1 MTRENITREN
11 ANDPGG
17 IAPMICREIAGRLYA
32 RAGAGRWGLT
42 PEAFARTLA
51 RSAARRFAHA
61 AGPKRAELER
71 YLESL
76 CLEDLALAS
85 ACSEGIETAWREFMG
100 RYREVLYSGAR
111 AIVGPRGEAAARE
124 LADSLYA
131 ELYGVGRGSGT
142 RASAERRPLLD
153 YYHGRSRLS
162 TWLRAVLAQRYVD
175 RLRETA
181 RLVPAEEDD
190 SALTVVSQAANR
202 EPDGERVAY
211 GKLIHEACESA
222 LAELAP
228 RDRLALSLY
237 YVKEKTLA
245 EIGRIIGEH
254 EATVSRRLDRVRCF
268 LRENTEERLRAQGLG
283 EAQVELCFEC
293 ALQDGPLDLSRIL
306 DEETG
311 AGAPPPTL
319 PPKKP
324 APGNAASAM
333 VAKPLNE

>member
-1 MTRENITREN
+1 MTREN
-11 ANDPGG
+11 ANAPGQ
-17 IAPMICREIAGRLYA
+17 ISPMDCREIAGQLYA
-32 RAGAGRWGLT
+32 RAGAERWGLSA
-42 PEAFARTLA
+42 EAFARTLA
-51 RSAARRFAHA
+51 RSAARRFAGGA
-61 AGPKRAELER
+61 EPKRAELER

-85 ACSEGIETAWREFMG
+85 ACSEGAEMAWREFMG
-100 RYREVLYSGAR
+100 RYREALYDGAR
-111 AIVGPRGEAAARE
+111 AIVGARGEAAARE

-131 ELYGVGRGSGT
+131 ELYGVGRGSGVA
-142 RASAERRPLLD
+142 RSATERRPLLD

-181 RLVPAEEDD
+181 RLAPAEEDD
-190 SALTVVSQAANR
+190 SALTVISQAANP

-211 GKLIHEACESA
+211 GRLIHEACESA

-245 EIGRIIGEH
+245 EIGRVIGEH

-268 LRENTEERLRAQGLG
+268 LRENTEKRLRAKGLG
-283 EAQVELCFEC
+283 EAQIELCFEC
-293 ALQDGPLDLSRIL
+293 ALQDGPLDLSRAL
-306 DEETG
+306 DEGTG
-311 AGAPPPTL
+311 AGASPHTL
-319 PPKKP
+319 PAKKL
-324 APGNAASAM
+324 APGSAAGSAM
-333 VAKPLNE
+333 MAKPLKEGL

>member
-1 MTRENITREN
+1 MK
-11 ANDPGG
+11 P
-17 IAPMICREIAGRLYA
+17 P
-32 RAGAGRWGLT
+32 
-42 PEAFARTLA
+42 
-51 RSAARRFAHA
+51 S
-61 AGPKRAELER
+61 
-71 YLESL
+71 
-76 CLEDLALAS
+76 
-85 ACSEGIETAWREFMG
+85 
-100 RYREVLYSGAR
+100 
-111 AIVGPRGEAAARE
+111 
-124 LADSLYA
+124 
-131 ELYGVGRGSGT
+131 
-142 RASAERRPLLD
+142 
-153 YYHGRSRLS
+153 
-162 TWLRAVLAQRYVD
+162 
-175 RLRETA
+175 
-181 RLVPAEEDD
+181 LVPAEEDD
-190 SALTVVSQAANR
+190 SALTVISQAANR

-283 EAQVELCFEC
+283 EAQIELCFEC
-293 ALQDGPLDLSRIL
+293 ALQDGPLDLSRAL

-324 APGNAASAM
+324 APGNTAVRDGGEATERGIVMMAARGARIWLAG
-333 VAKPLNE
+333 VLRKRRKRA

>member
-1 MTRENITREN
+1 MTREN
-11 ANDPGG
+11 ANGPGQ
-17 IAPMICREIAGRLYA
+17 ISPMDCREIAVRLYA
-32 RAGAGRWGLT
+32 RAGAERWGLA

-51 RSAARRFAHA
+51 RSAARRFA
-61 AGPKRAELER
+61 GIDVPKPGEVER

-85 ACSEGIETAWREFMG
+85 ACSEGAEMAWREFMG
-100 RYREVLYSGAR
+100 RYREALYAGAR
-111 AIVGPRGEAAARE
+111 AIVGARGEATARE

-131 ELYGVGRGSGT
+131 ELYGVGRGSGVG
-142 RASAERRPLLD
+142 RSATERRPLLD

-162 TWLRAVLAQRYVD
+162 TWLRSVLAQRYVD

-181 RLVPAEEDD
+181 RLTPAEDD
-190 SALTVVSQAANR
+190 SELTMISQAANP

-245 EIGRIIGEH
+245 EIGRVIGEH
-254 EATVSRRLDRVRCF
+254 EATVSRRLDRVRCL
-268 LRENTEERLRAQGLG
+268 LRENTEERLRAKGLG
-283 EAQVELCFEC
+283 EAQIELCFEC
-293 ALQDGPLDLSRIL
+293 ALQDGPLDLSRVL

-311 AGAPPPTL
+311 AGASPYTL
-319 PPKKP
+319 PAKKP
-324 APGNAASAM
+324 APGSAAGPAM
-333 VAKPLNE
+333 VAKPLKEGL